1 MAYYKTA
8 MQVCQYQIA
17 FLLKNY
23 SYSGEILAL
32 KELFLNNLQDLKKKM
47 QKGIDKLLTMVYTA
61 TIETTKAL

>member
-8 MQVCQYQIA
+8 LQVCQYKIA
-17 FLLKNY
+17 YSLKIY

-32 KELFLNNLQDLKKKM
+32 KELFLNNLQDFKKKL